1 MTKNIFKMVLFFIL
15 TVAPNLYSDKIVIL
29 VCGVGALI
37 MYVLSENQNKKVNI
51 NSDKNIQDI
60 KNAKNTIPE
69 LNSEI
74 EKNKLRALFM
84 EIKHQDGYMILKCS
98 NWLQKFKDVITE
110 KEIEEINNETISF
123 LENEKFAIDQEKE
136 WHKKNGIE
144 FDEKKWRSE
153 NNIRNVIQ

>member
-1 MTKNIFKMVLFFIL
+1 MVLFFIL

-37 MYVLSENQNKKVNI
+37 MYVLSENQNKKLKI

-60 KNAKNTIPE
+60 KNAKNTISE

-84 EIKHQDGYMILKCS
+84 EIKNQDGYMILKCS

>member
-1 MTKNIFKMVLFFIL
+1 MPLHKNKGMTKDIFKMVLFFIL

-37 MYVLSENQNKKVNI
+37 MYVLSENQNKK
-51 NSDKNIQDI
+51 
-60 KNAKNTIPE
+60 
-69 LNSEI
+69 LNSET

-84 EIKHQDGYMILKCS
+84 EIKNQDGYMILKCS

-123 LENEKFAIDQEKE
+123 LENEKFAINQEKE
-136 WHKKNGIE
+136 WHKKNEIE
-144 FDEKKWRSE
+144 FDEKKWRLE
-153 NNIRNVIQ
+153 NGTIKKLEYEQ

>member
-1 MTKNIFKMVLFFIL
+1 MVLFFIL

-37 MYVLSENQNKKVNI
+37 MYVLSENQNKK
-51 NSDKNIQDI
+51 
-60 KNAKNTIPE
+60 
-69 LNSEI
+69 LNSET

-84 EIKHQDGYMILKCS
+84 EIKNQDGYMILKCS
-98 NWLQKFKDVITE
+98 NWLQKFKDVIT
-110 KEIEEINNETISF
+110 EEINNETISF